1 MSRNRSFKSFVIVLL
16 LAALAAAQDVASFE
30 KRTTVKKLDNGLTVV
45 ICERPEAPVFSF
57 FTHVDAGSVQD
68 PLGQTGLAHMFEHMA
83 FKGTDKIGTKD
94 YAAEKVALEKVEQ
107 TYAAYIAERDKPVGR
122 DEKKLKDLEK
132 AWKDAVAEAD
142 KYVKPNEFPQI
153 VEINGGED
161 LNANTSD
168 DETNYFYSFPEN
180 RLELWAYLESER
192 FLHPVMREFYKERN
206 VVIEERRM
214 RVDSN
219 PIGRLLEQFT
229 TAAFQAHE
237 YHRPTIGWMSDL
249 NSFSATDA
257 KKFFDEYYI
266 PSNMVVT
273 VVGDV
278 KASETMPIIE
288 KYFGRIPSRPRPDE
302 RTTTE
307 PPQNAERRVV
317 LQDMS
322 QPLYLE
328 GYHRPDYR
336 SPDDA
341 VYDAIADLMSSGRTS
356 RLYRALVRDKK
367 IAADSAGFTG
377 LPGNKYPHLFAF
389 YAFPLPGHKPEEMA
403 DAIHVEIEK
412 LKNEDISDEELKM
425 IKTRAKANLDPQPGQ
440 QRRPGQQS
448 GFIPGALRRLARTV
462 PLRWTASTKSPK
474 RTFAAWLIKLLFQ
487 PIVQWELS
495 KPSPLLQQRTK
506 KEERNENSS
515 PAHSPFDSSCHQRG
529 SSASRCASDELAA
542 DSDSASARVSS
553 SGAEAHRTAE
563 WHGDLSSGR
572 PRTPG
577 HRWHRT
583 HPRRL
588 AVRAREQSR
597 NAGYLRRSLAHR
609 WNQGANRG
617 STRRLP

>member
-1 MSRNRSFKSFVIVLL
+1 MSHYRVLKPFAVVL
-16 LAALAAAQDVASFE
+16 VLAALATAQDVASFE

-83 FKGTDKIGTKD
+83 FKGTDKIGTTN

-122 DEKKLKDLEK
+122 DEQELKDLQK
-132 AWKDAVAEAD
+132 TWNDATTDAN

-153 VEINGGED
+153 VENNGGED
-161 LNANTSD
+161 LNANTSH

-214 RVDSN
+214 RTDSN

-229 TAAFQAHE
+229 TAAFQAHP
-237 YHRPTIGWMSDL
+237 YHRPTIGWISDL

-257 KKFFDEYYI
+257 KTFFDKYYI
-266 PSNMVVT
+266 PSNMVVA

-288 KYFGRIPSRPRPDE
+288 KYFGRIPSRPKPDE

-336 SPDDA
+336 SPGDA
-341 VYDAIADLMSSGRTS
+341 VYDAIADLMSNGRTS

-389 YAFPLPGHKPEEMA
+389 YAFPLPGHKPDEMA

-412 LKNEDISDEELKM
+412 LKKEDISDEELKM
-425 IKTRAKANLDPQPGQ
+425 IKTRAKANLIRSLGSNEGLASSLALYQARYDDWRELFRSVDRIDKVTKADI
-440 QRRPGQQS
+440 RRVANQIFVPTN
-448 GFIPGALRRLARTV
+448 RTV
-462 PLRWTASTKSPK
+462 GIIETKTGAP
-474 RTFAAWLIKLLFQ
+474 
-487 PIVQWELS
+487 
-495 KPSPLLQQRTK
+495 
-506 KEERNENSS
+506 
-515 PAHSPFDSSCHQRG
+515 
-529 SSASRCASDELAA
+529 AA
-542 DSDSASARVSS
+542 DQKG
-553 SGAEAHRTAE
+553 GA
-563 WHGDLSSGR
+563 
-572 PRTPG
+572 
-577 HRWHRT
+577 
-583 HPRRL
+583 
-588 AVRAREQSR
+588 Q
-597 NAGYLRRSLAHR
+597 
-609 WNQGANRG
+609 
-617 STRRLP
+617 

>member
-1 MSRNRSFKSFVIVLL
+1 MSYKRFLKLFAIVLV
-16 LAALAAAQDVASFE
+16 LAGVAAAQDLASFE
-30 KRTTVKKLDNGLTVV
+30 KRTTVKTLDNGLTVV

-83 FKGTDKIGTKD
+83 FKGTDKIGTTD

-107 TYAAYIAERDKPVGR
+107 VYAAYITERDKPVGR
-122 DEKKLKDLEK
+122 DEQKLKELQK
-132 AWKDAVAEAD
+132 AWMDAVAEAN

-153 VEINGGED
+153 VENNGGED
-161 LNANTSD
+161 LNANTAD

-249 NSFSATDA
+249 NTFSATDA
-257 KKFFDEYYI
+257 KKFFDKYYI
-266 PSNMVVT
+266 PSNMVVA

-278 KASETMPIIE
+278 KASETMPVIE
-288 KYFGRIPSRPRPDE
+288 KYFGRIPSRPKPDE

-307 PPQNAERRVV
+307 PPQNAERRVI

-341 VYDAIADLMSSGRTS
+341 VYDAIADLMSNGRTS

-389 YAFPLPGHKPEEMA
+389 YAFPLPGHKPDEMA

-425 IKTRAKANLDPQPGQ
+425 IKTRAKANLIRGLGSNEGLANDLAIYQARYDDWRELFRSVDRIDKVSKADI
-440 QRRPGQQS
+440 RRVAKQTFVPTN
-448 GFIPGALRRLARTV
+448 RTV
-462 PLRWTASTKSPK
+462 GIIETKV
-474 RTFAAWLIKLLFQ
+474 AA
-487 PIVQWELS
+487 P
-495 KPSPLLQQRTK
+495 
-506 KEERNENSS
+506 
-515 PAHSPFDSSCHQRG
+515 
-529 SSASRCASDELAA
+529 AA
-542 DSDSASARVSS
+542 DQQG
-553 SGAEAHRTAE
+553 GA
-563 WHGDLSSGR
+563 
-572 PRTPG
+572 
-577 HRWHRT
+577 
-583 HPRRL
+583 
-588 AVRAREQSR
+588 Q
-597 NAGYLRRSLAHR
+597 
-609 WNQGANRG
+609 
-617 STRRLP
+617 

>member
-1 MSRNRSFKSFVIVLL
+1 MNHRALKSFALVLIL
-16 LAALAAAQDVASFE
+16 GALAAAQDVASFE

-83 FKGTDKIGTKD
+83 FKGTDKIGTTN
-94 YAAEKVALEKVEQ
+94 YAAEKVALEKVE
-107 TYAAYIAERDKPVGR
+107 TAYAAYIAERDKPVGR

-132 AWKDAVAEAD
+132 AWKDATAEAN

-168 DETNYFYSFPEN
+168 DETNYYYSFPEN

-257 KKFFDEYYI
+257 KRFFDEYYI

-278 KASETMPIIE
+278 KASETIPIIE
-288 KYFGRIPSRPRPDE
+288 EYFGRIPSRPRPDE

-341 VYDAIADLMSSGRTS
+341 IYDAIADLMSSGRTS

-389 YAFPLPGHKPEEMA
+389 YAFPLPGHKPDEMA
-403 DAIHVEIEK
+403 EAIHAEIEK
-412 LKNEDISDEELKM
+412 LKAQDISDEELKM
-425 IKTRAKANLDPQPGQ
+425 IKTRAKANLIRSLGSNEGLANNLALYQARYDDWRELFRSVDRIDKVTKADI
-440 QRRPGQQS
+440 RRVANQTFVPTN
-448 GFIPGALRRLARTV
+448 RTV
-462 PLRWTASTKSPK
+462 GVIETKAPTAP
-474 RTFAAWLIKLLFQ
+474 
-487 PIVQWELS
+487 
-495 KPSPLLQQRTK
+495 
-506 KEERNENSS
+506 
-515 PAHSPFDSSCHQRG
+515 
-529 SSASRCASDELAA
+529 AA
-542 DSDSASARVSS
+542 DQKG
-553 SGAEAHRTAE
+553 GA
-563 WHGDLSSGR
+563 
-572 PRTPG
+572 
-577 HRWHRT
+577 
-583 HPRRL
+583 
-588 AVRAREQSR
+588 Q
-597 NAGYLRRSLAHR
+597 
-609 WNQGANRG
+609 
-617 STRRLP
+617 

>member
-1 MSRNRSFKSFVIVLL
+1 MRYKRFLKSFAIVLV
-16 LAALAAAQDVASFE
+16 LAAVTAAQDLASFE
-30 KRTTVKKLDNGLTVV
+30 KRTTVKTLDNGLTVV

-83 FKGTDKIGTKD
+83 FKGTDKIGTTD

-107 TYAAYIAERDKPVGR
+107 VYAAYIAERDKPVGR
-122 DEKKLKDLEK
+122 DEQKLKELQK
-132 AWKDAVAEAD
+132 GWMDAVAEAN

-153 VEINGGED
+153 VENNGGED
-161 LNANTSD
+161 LNANTAD

-249 NSFSATDA
+249 NTFSATDA
-257 KKFFDEYYI
+257 KKFFDKYYI
-266 PSNMVVT
+266 PSNMVVA

-278 KASETMPIIE
+278 KASETMPVIE
-288 KYFGRIPSRPRPDE
+288 KYFGRIPSRPKPDE

-307 PPQNAERRVV
+307 PPQNAERRVI

-341 VYDAIADLMSSGRTS
+341 VYDAIADLMSNGRTS

-389 YAFPLPGHKPEEMA
+389 YAFPLPGHKPDEMA

-425 IKTRAKANLDPQPGQ
+425 IKTRAKANLIRGLGSNEGLANDLAIYQARYDDWRELFRSVDRIDKVSKADI
-440 QRRPGQQS
+440 RRVAKQTFVPTN
-448 GFIPGALRRLARTV
+448 RTV
-462 PLRWTASTKSPK
+462 GIIETKAP
-474 RTFAAWLIKLLFQ
+474 
-487 PIVQWELS
+487 
-495 KPSPLLQQRTK
+495 
-506 KEERNENSS
+506 
-515 PAHSPFDSSCHQRG
+515 
-529 SSASRCASDELAA
+529 AA
-542 DSDSASARVSS
+542 DQKG
-553 SGAEAHRTAE
+553 GA
-563 WHGDLSSGR
+563 
-572 PRTPG
+572 
-577 HRWHRT
+577 
-583 HPRRL
+583 
-588 AVRAREQSR
+588 Q
-597 NAGYLRRSLAHR
+597 
-609 WNQGANRG
+609 
-617 STRRLP
+617 